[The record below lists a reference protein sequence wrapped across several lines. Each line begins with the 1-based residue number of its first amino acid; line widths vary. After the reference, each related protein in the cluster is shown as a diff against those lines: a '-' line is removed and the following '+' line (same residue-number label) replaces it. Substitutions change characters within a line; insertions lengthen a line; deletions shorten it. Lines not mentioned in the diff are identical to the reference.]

1 MDQVLISTIRKVM
14 PNVIANDILGVQPMT
29 GPVSSIFSN
38 AYRNSLR
45 RNVHRGIRPERE
57 IFNHFL
63 RINNRKKL
71 FVLKDFLD
79 SGYTYVNVN
88 NTQIGNG
95 TYEWM
100 SLNMRHRYVCIHNHI
115 FFANEQDKILF
126 LLRWS

>member
-29 GPVSSIFSN
+29 SPVSSIFSN

-57 IFNHFL
+57 VFNHFL

-88 NTQIGNG
+88 DTQIGNG